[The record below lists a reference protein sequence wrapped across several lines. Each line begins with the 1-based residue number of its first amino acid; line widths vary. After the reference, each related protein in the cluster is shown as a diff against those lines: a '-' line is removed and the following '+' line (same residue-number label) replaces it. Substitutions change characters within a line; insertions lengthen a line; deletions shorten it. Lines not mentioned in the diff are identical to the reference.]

1 MADKWF
7 HKVELIIG
15 AAPNHPWVRL
25 CAMPVPSFILFC
37 GGGLLLFSL
46 FAYFNI
52 LTPFKI
58 SSQPK
63 GAPERPGTY
72 MIIEDVIAVDT
83 GLGRSYRRALSD
95 RYEASPLFR
104 QMLHRLNIFWA
115 IPALLVGA
123 GVTAAVLTERVPEE
137 VAYGIAK
144 RQIVIQCIL
153 QDVGLIGLTG
163 WGVPPIWAGIWAL
176 ITLQWVQ
183 VSLRRE
189 REAWSKSEIRV

>member
-1 MADKWF
+1 
-7 HKVELIIG
+7 
-15 AAPNHPWVRL
+15 
-25 CAMPVPSFILFC
+25 MPVPSFILFC
-37 GGGLLLFSL
+37 GGELLLFSL

-63 GAPERPGTY
+63 GAPVRPGTY

-104 QMLHRLNIFWA
+104 QMLHRLNLFWA

-123 GVTAAVLTERVPEE
+123 GVTAAVLKERVPEE
-137 VAYGIAK
+137 VAYGIGK

-153 QDVGLIGLTG
+153 QDFGPIGLTG